1 MQPSSPWWQRAQSQV
16 LGFPLFPGEVLGG
29 VSDPKGMSRL
39 GESSKCLHVTHLG
52 SCPENSDFRLSVGWV
67 LAALVLNVEGGAGEG
82 GGSSAKSSH
91 RFPEFF
97 LGPRLQ
103 SGMDKNLHPQF

>member
-52 SCPENSDFRLSVGWV
+52 SCPEKSDFRLSVGWV
-67 LAALVLNVEGGAGEG
+67 LAALVLNVG
-82 GGSSAKSSH
+82 GGGRGGGGGRQFSQV
-91 RFPEFF
+91 FP
-97 LGPRLQ
+97 
-103 SGMDKNLHPQF
+103 